1 MDAADVTPTIPREVI
16 TERLILRAYVES
28 DADAIIEAID
38 ESRAELTA
46 WMAWAPAMRTVGDAR
61 RFVRH
66 SEDARVAGDDFGL
79 GIFLRKSGRYLGG
92 TGFHRP
98 NWAVPSIEIGYWM
111 RTSAVGKGYVRE
123 AVKGLTRVGFGQLGL
138 KRMAI
143 TCASTNDR
151 SRRVAEAV
159 GYQLE
164 GRLRNADRMPN
175 GELRDTLVFSLIDSD
190 DRVRKLLVDGSGH

>member
-123 AVKGLTRVGFGQLGL
+123 AVNGLTRVGFGQLGL

-190 DRVRKLLVDGSGH
+190 DRVRELLVDGSGH